1 VVVSVNHDHVPFV
14 SSAQQAGWRFSDTN
28 PGEIVLSGSY
38 CGEFT
43 SGQGAP
49 MLMAQNCWQ

>member
-1 VVVSVNHDHVPFV
+1 VPFV
-14 SSAQQAGWRFSDTN
+14 SSGQPTGWRFSDSN

-38 CGEFT
+38 CDEFT

-49 MLMAQNCWQ
+49 MLMVQNCWQ